1 MKIFTNKNAWY
12 NIKITNHDNKPIFEE
27 KNINYYQNNS
37 SKYSP
42 SFPISINN
50 IPYIIY
56 NNEKYIIKGGFWDS
70 HLEIN
75 SLYND
80 NEKKEKEKES
90 LISTTIFMPMYG
102 PIVIMK
108 ITSDEKNIF
117 CGTSYGNII
126 ILEVKGSNLKIN
138 KVLYDHNDLITSI
151 SINETLN
158 MFATSSKDG
167 YINIYLLP
175 SCKMIRSILIS
186 SKLDYN
192 SNYENIEQLKKD
204 EFLYA
209 TNIFLSSTPLP
220 CCTIYISEKNL
231 FKTFS
236 INGEFIYKEEDT
248 ESKGDIKC
256 PIIFNNLNFNDFLI
270 YGTTDGFVKIRSF
283 PDMKLIN
290 SIKPF
295 EGMEIKVLE
304 LSPDKRFC
312 YVWSNRDKIA
322 VLKDIN
328 TSTGFEV
335 KENNPDEHE
344 ETLMDKIVSE

>member
-1 MKIFTNKNAWY
+1 
-12 NIKITNHDNKPIFEE
+12 
-27 KNINYYQNNS
+27 
-37 SKYSP
+37 
-42 SFPISINN
+42 
-50 IPYIIY
+50 
-56 NNEKYIIKGGFWDS
+56 
-70 HLEIN
+70 
-75 SLYND
+75 
-80 NEKKEKEKES
+80 
-90 LISTTIFMPMYG
+90 
-102 PIVIMK
+102 
-108 ITSDEKNIF
+108 
-117 CGTSYGNII
+117 
-126 ILEVKGSNLKIN
+126 
-138 KVLYDHNDLITSI
+138 
-151 SINETLN
+151 
-158 MFATSSKDG
+158 
-167 YINIYLLP
+167 
-175 SCKMIRSILIS
+175 MIRSLLIS

-209 TNIFLSSTPLP
+209 SNIFLSSTPLP

-295 EGMEIKVLE
+295 EGMEVKVLE

-335 KENNPDEHE
+335 KENNPNEHE